1 MDSLYGT
8 LNELLVKLFNDILQI
23 EEQCLKVGEFRD
35 LSMTEIHVL
44 EAIGLQQKRNMSAVA
59 RDLDITIGTLTITIN
74 NLVRKGYVNRTRS
87 SEDRRIVL
95 ISLTEKGERAFKH
108 HAEFHDEMIQTTIS
122 RLTEEEMKILV
133 SALGNINSYFKKKY
147 KIKRKQG
154 ERT

>member
-87 SEDRRIVL
+87 SEDRRIVF